1 MIQAIAGSVTSDVTP
16 PLDWIKNM
24 AYAVSY
30 VLALVV
36 FAAIDITWLVT
47 MGAKLYR
54 QTLGDMLLTDL
65 RMWARGGLLLDV
77 SGRVSDLCRG
87 AGSQSGSPT
96 TALLYG
102 GLFGLFT
109 YGTYE
114 LTNYATIRN
123 WTLQIT
129 LIDIAY
135 GVIASAIAAA
145 IVAML
150 APTVAGV
157 FGAR

>member
-1 MIQAIAGSVTSDVTP
+1 
-16 PLDWIKNM
+16 M

-65 RMWARGGLLLDV
+65 RMGPAAAFYLMYPAGLVIFAVAPALK
-77 SGRVSDLCRG
+77 
-87 AGSQSGSPT
+87 SGSPT

>member
-1 MIQAIAGSVTSDVTP
+1 
-16 PLDWIKNM
+16 M

-30 VLALVV
+30 ALALVI
-36 FAAIDITWLVT
+36 FAAIDIAWLMT
-47 MGAKLYR
+47 MGGKLYR
-54 QTLGDMLLTDL
+54 QTLGDILLTDL
-65 RMWARGGLLLDV
+65 RLAPAAAFYLMYPAGLVIFAVAPALK
-77 SGRVSDLCRG
+77 
-87 AGSQSGSPT
+87 SGSIA

-129 LIDIAY
+129 LIDIVY
-135 GVIASAIAAA
+135 GVIASALAAA
-145 IVAML
+145 IVTLM
-150 APTVAGV
+150 APTVAGL

>member
-1 MIQAIAGSVTSDVTP
+1 MT
-16 PLDWIKNM
+16 
-24 AYAVSY
+24 YAVSY
-30 VLALVV
+30 FIGLVM
-36 FAAIDITWLVT
+36 FAAIDIAWLLT
-47 MGAKLYR
+47 MGGKLYR
-54 QTLGDMLLTDL
+54 QTLGDILLTDV
-65 RMWARGGLLLDV
+65 RMVPAAAFYLMYPAGLVVFAIAPALK
-77 SGRVSDLCRG
+77 
-87 AGSQSGSPT
+87 SGSPG
-96 TALLYG
+96 TALLFG
-102 GLFGLFT
+102 CLFGLFA

-150 APTVAGV
+150 APTVAGF

>member
-1 MIQAIAGSVTSDVTP
+1 
-16 PLDWIKNM
+16 M

-30 VLALVV
+30 VLALVI
-36 FAAIDITWLVT
+36 FAAIDITWLTT

-54 QTLGDMLLTDL
+54 QTLGDILLTDL
-65 RMWARGGLLLDV
+65 RMAPAAAFYLMYPAGLVIFAVAPALK
-77 SGRVSDLCRG
+77 
-87 AGSQSGSPT
+87 SGSPA

-102 GLFGLFT
+102 ALFGLFT

-135 GVIASAIAAA
+135 GVIASALAAA
-145 IVAML
+145 IVTML
-150 APTVAGV
+150 APTVAGF
-157 FGAR
+157 FGVGGR

>member
-1 MIQAIAGSVTSDVTP
+1 
-16 PLDWIKNM
+16 M

-30 VLALVV
+30 ALALVI
-36 FAAIDITWLVT
+36 FAAIDIAWLMT
-47 MGAKLYR
+47 IGGKLYR
-54 QTLGDMLLTDL
+54 QTLGDILLTDL
-65 RMWARGGLLLDV
+65 RLAPAAAFYLMYPAGLVIFAVAPALK
-77 SGRVSDLCRG
+77 
-87 AGSQSGSPT
+87 SGSIA

-129 LIDIAY
+129 LIDIVY
-135 GVIASAIAAA
+135 GVIASALAAA
-145 IVAML
+145 IVTLM
-150 APTVAGV
+150 APTVAGL